1 MTEIRENLCPIVMT
15 ASEFSIRQ
23 VEAFR
28 ALMQARTVTLA
39 AHTLGVSQPAVSRLL
54 ADFESSAGFALF
66 ERRQGRLWPTA
77 QAHALYAEV
86 ERAFSGFDRIVQ
98 AAAQIREQ
106 RRGAICVAAA
116 PEFATDFLPR
126 VAAAFAHEHAGVD
139 VTLLTLE
146 PALALERVAAQR
158 CDLAIVNEAA
168 APPGVRLERLGRW
181 PMRVILPRGHV
192 LTRKRVLHAADCE
205 GEAFVS
211 FAAGTPARLRIDRLF
226 AECAVTR
233 TTGVEADL
241 AQSVVTL
248 VEAGMGIAL
257 VDPVTAAALGTRVAV
272 KRFEPSLDVPVNSAR
287 GAQQEASPLADAFV
301 RYAAAALARLK

>member
-1 MTEIRENLCPIVMT
+1 MTSPEL
-15 ASEFSIRQ
+15 SIRQ

-28 ALMQARTVTLA
+28 ALMQMRTVTRA

-54 ADFESSAGFALF
+54 ADFESRVGFALF

-77 QAHALYAEV
+77 QAHALHAEV
-86 ERAFSGFDRIVQ
+86 ERAFSGFDRVVQ

-106 RRGAICVAAA
+106 RRGAICVAAT
-116 PEFATDFLPR
+116 PELAADFLPR
-126 VAAAFAHEHAGVD
+126 VAAAFAHEHDGVD

-168 APPGVRLERLGRW
+168 PPPGTRLERLGQW
-181 PMRVILPRGHV
+181 PMRAIVPRGHR
-192 LTRKRVLHAADCE
+192 LARKRVLGVADCE

-211 FAAGTPARLRIDRLF
+211 FASGTPARGRIDRLF
-226 AECAVTR
+226 AEYAVTR
-233 TTGVEADL
+233 ATGVEADL
-241 AQSVVTL
+241 AQAVVTL

-272 KRFEPSLDVPVNSAR
+272 KRFEPPLEVPVNVARSAP
-287 GAQQEASPLADAFV
+287 QEAAPLADAFV
-301 RYAAAALARLK
+301 QHAAAALARLR

>member
-1 MTEIRENLCPIVMT
+1 MT
-15 ASEFSIRQ
+15 ASELSIRQ

-28 ALMQARTVTLA
+28 ALMQVRTVTLA
-39 AHTLGVSQPAVSRLL
+39 AHALGVSQPAVSRLL
-54 ADFESSAGFALF
+54 ADFESNVGLALF

-77 QAHALYAEV
+77 QAHALHAEV
-86 ERAFSGFDRIVQ
+86 ERAFSGFDRVVQ

-116 PEFATDFLPR
+116 AGFAADFLPR

-168 APPGVRLERLGRW
+168 PPPGVRFERLGQW
-181 PMRVILPRGHV
+181 PMRAILPRGHG
-192 LTRKRVLHAADCE
+192 LARKRVVHATDCE

-211 FAAGTPARLRIDRLF
+211 FESGTPARLRIDRLF

-233 TTGVEADL
+233 ATGVEADL
-241 AQSVVTL
+241 AQAVVTL

-272 KRFEPSLDVPVNSAR
+272 KRFEPSLEVPVNIAR
-287 GAQQEASPLADAFV
+287 SVQQDGAPLADAFV
-301 RYAAAALARLK
+301 RHAAAALARLK

>member
-1 MTEIRENLCPIVMT
+1 MA
-15 ASEFSIRQ
+15 ASELSVRQ

-28 ALMQARTVTLA
+28 ALMHARTVTRA

-54 ADFESSAGFALF
+54 ADFESSVGFALF

-77 QAHALYAEV
+77 QAHALHAEV
-86 ERAFSGFDRIVQ
+86 ERAFSGFDRVVQ

-106 RRGAICVAAA
+106 RRGAICVAAP
-116 PEFATDFLPR
+116 PELAADFLPR

-168 APPGVRLERLGRW
+168 PPRGVRLERLGQW
-181 PMRVILPRGHV
+181 PMRAILPRGHR
-192 LTRKRVLHAADCE
+192 LARKRVLVAADCE

-211 FAAGTPARLRIDRLF
+211 FALGMPARLRIDRVF

-233 TTGVEADL
+233 ATGVEADL
-241 AQSVVTL
+241 AQAVVTL

-272 KRFEPSLDVPVNSAR
+272 KRFEPAPDVPVNVAR
-287 GAQQEASPLADAFV
+287 GVQPEASPLADAFV
-301 RYAAAALARLK
+301 QHAAAALARLK

>member
-1 MTEIRENLCPIVMT
+1 M
-15 ASEFSIRQ
+15 ADSELSIRQ

-28 ALMQARTVTLA
+28 ALMQVRTVTRA

-54 ADFESSAGFALF
+54 ADFESSVGFALF

-77 QAHALYAEV
+77 QAHALLAEV
-86 ERAFSGFDRIVQ
+86 ERAFSGFDRVVQ

-106 RRGAICVAAA
+106 RRGAICVAAT
-116 PEFATDFLPR
+116 PEFAADFLPR
-126 VAAAFAHEHAGVD
+126 VAAAFAHEHEGVD
-139 VTLLTLE
+139 VALLTLE
-146 PALALERVAAQR
+146 PALALERVAARR

-168 APPGVRLERLGRW
+168 PLPGVRLERLGQW
-181 PMRVILPRGHV
+181 PMRGIVPRGHR
-192 LTRKRVLHAADCE
+192 LARKRVLGAADCE

-211 FAAGTPARLRIDRLF
+211 FAPGTPARLRIDRLF

-233 TTGVEADL
+233 ASGVEADL
-241 AQSVVTL
+241 AQAVVTL

-272 KRFEPSLDVPVNSAR
+272 KRFEPALEVPVNVAR
-287 GAQQEASPLADAFV
+287 AAQHEASPLADAFA
-301 RYAAAALARLK
+301 RYAAAALARLR

>member
-1 MTEIRENLCPIVMT
+1 M
-15 ASEFSIRQ
+15 ADSDFSVRQ

-28 ALMQARTVTLA
+28 ALMHARTVTRA
-39 AHTLGVSQPAVSRLL
+39 ANSLGVSQPAVSRLL
-54 ADFESSAGFALF
+54 ADFESSVGFALF

-77 QAHALYAEV
+77 QAHALHAEV
-86 ERAFSGFDRIVQ
+86 ERAFSGFDRVVQ

-116 PEFATDFLPR
+116 PELAADFLPR
-126 VAAAFAHEHAGVD
+126 VAAAFAHEHEGVQ

-168 APPGVRLERLGRW
+168 PSPGMRFERLGQW
-181 PMRVILPRGHV
+181 PMRAIVPRGHR
-192 LTRKRVLHAADCE
+192 LARKRGLSAADCE

-211 FAAGTPARLRIDRLF
+211 FAAGSSARVRIDRLF
-226 AECAVTR
+226 AECAVAR
-233 TTGVEADL
+233 ASGVEADL
-241 AQSVVTL
+241 AQAVVTL
-248 VEAGMGIAL
+248 VEAGVGIAL

-272 KRFEPSLDVPVNSAR
+272 KRFEPALDVPVNVAR
-287 GAQQEASPLADAFV
+287 GAQSEASPLVDAFV
-301 RYAAAALARLK
+301 QHAAAALARLK